1 MTVEILFPEFC
12 NLYGDLKNAD
22 YLKRCLP
29 EATFIDTALHDD
41 PSFLTE
47 DVGLLYM
54 GPMTEHTQEKI
65 IEKFRPHKERL
76 RQLMEDG
83 VVFLFTGN
91 AFEIMGR
98 YIENEDGSRI
108 EALGLFDLYAKRD
121 MMHRHNSSFMGSF
134 EDTEI
139 LGFKTQFTMSFPIG
153 DEHPFI
159 QVKKGV
165 GLNRSCKYE
174 GIHYRNFFGTYL
186 IGPILIMNPA
196 FTKKL
201 LAILGEGSLAFEKEV
216 EAAYDKRLQDFIN
229 KT

>member
-1 MTVEILFPEFC
+1 MKVEILFPEFC

-29 EATFIDTALHDD
+29 EADFIETALHDD
-41 PSFLTE
+41 PAFLTE
-47 DVGLLYM
+47 DIRLLYM

-65 IEKFRPHKERL
+65 IEKFRPHTERI
-76 RQLMEDG
+76 RQLMESG
-83 VVFLFTGN
+83 AVFLFTGN
-91 AFEIMGR
+91 AFEIMGQ

-108 EALGLFDLYAKRD
+108 EALGIFDFYVKRD
-121 MMHRHNSSFMGSF
+121 MMHRHNSSFMGNF
-134 EDTEI
+134 EDMVL
-139 LGFKTQFTMSFPIG
+139 LGFKTQFTMCYPTG
-153 DEHPFI
+153 NEHPFI

-196 FTKKL
+196 FTEKL
-201 LAILGEGSLAFEKEV
+201 FTIIGEGHLAFEKEV
-216 EAAYDKRLQDFIN
+216 KAAYEKRLQDFIN

>member
-1 MTVEILFPEFC
+1 MKVEILFPEFC

-29 EATFIDTALHDD
+29 EAEFIETALHDE
-41 PSFLTE
+41 PAFLTQ
-47 DVGLLYM
+47 DVRFLYM

-65 IEKFRPHKERL
+65 IEKFKPHKERL
-76 RQLMEDG
+76 RERIESG
-83 VVFLFTGN
+83 AVFLFTGN

-98 YIENEDGSRI
+98 YIENEDGTRI
-108 EALGLFDLYAKRD
+108 EALGLFDFFAKRD
-121 MMHRHNSSFMGSF
+121 MMHRHNSSFMGNF
-134 EDTEI
+134 ENTDI
-139 LGFKTQFTMSFPIG
+139 LGFKTQFTMSYPTG
-153 DEHPFI
+153 EEHPFI

-165 GLNRSCKYE
+165 GLNPKCRYE

-186 IGPILIMNPA
+186 IGPILIMNPV

-201 LAILGEGSLAFEKEV
+201 LGLLGEGTLAFEKEV
-216 EAAYDKRLQDFIN
+216 TDAYEKRLQDFIH